1 MRKVVVSEFL
11 TLDGVMQDPGG
22 AGEIAQGG
30 WSMPYWHDEIAK
42 LKYDELFAADALLLG
57 RVTYEGFAKAWPNMT
72 GTGDFGER
80 MNGLP
85 KHVASTTLK
94 ALDWNNSNALE
105 GDVAHAVA
113 ALKREP
119 GQNIL
124 VAGSGKLIETLQ
136 RENLV
141 DEYWLLVYPV
151 VLGAGKRLFKDG
163 VTTKLRLVETRSF
176 PTGVA
181 LLRYEPETTA
191 TAGA

>member
-181 LLRYEPETTA
+181 LLRYEPESTA
-191 TAGA
+191 AAGA